1 MEDANSYEIDSPI
14 KTKEI
19 KEQAPHSWG
28 FLFVVWWVDLG
39 VNRYLSILLYLGLA
53 WGQEQTVHDGPYI
66 FIEKNELIE
75 KKIINNKVISKTLE
89 ASSYDTIYYS
99 EKSTFHKIRKIAA
112 LSDIHGQF
120 DLLIKLLQNNN
131 IIDKSLNWSF
141 EEGHLVIV
149 GDIFDRGDKVNE
161 ILWFIYELEAQA
173 KSKGGWVH
181 YLLGNHEYMVLYN
194 DLRYVHEKYN
204 VSSKLL
210 NLEYDELYGDNTILG
225 RWLRSKAT
233 IVKINDIIFTHGGIS
248 EDFITYEN
256 FNIEKI
262 NNKMRQSI
270 PRLKELRTLKRAR
283 QSNNFYDMYFGKKS
297 LIWYRGYF
305 EEDLTDTD
313 ILKIL
318 KLVDANHIVV
328 GHTSNEKVVQLYN
341 NKIIGVDSS
350 IKKGEYGEL
359 FLIKNKR
366 FFRATL
372 YGKLIELK
380 S

>member
-1 MEDANSYEIDSPI
+1 M
-14 KTKEI
+14 TK
-19 KEQAPHSWG
+19 H
-28 FLFVVWWVDLG
+28 LT
-39 VNRYLSILLYLGLA
+39 LLVFIGLA
-53 WGQEQTVHDGPYI
+53 KGQEHTASDGPYI
-66 FIEKNELIE
+66 FINENALIE
-75 KKIINNKVISKTLE
+75 KKIINNRVTSKNLDIN
-89 ASSYDTIYYS
+89 SYDTTYYS
-99 EKSTFHKIRKIAA
+99 EESTFHKVSEIAA

-120 DLLIKLLQNNN
+120 DLLIRLLQNNK
-131 IIDKSLNWSF
+131 IVDKSLNWSF

-173 KSKGGWVH
+173 RSKGGRVH

-204 VSSKLL
+204 RSSKLL
-210 NLEYDELYGDNTILG
+210 NLEYDELYSDNTILG

-233 IVKINDIIFTHGGIS
+233 IVKINDIIFTHAGIS
-248 EDFITYEN
+248 EDFIAYEN
-256 FNIEKI
+256 FNIERI

-270 PRLKELRTLKRAR
+270 PRLKELRKLRRSGK
-283 QSNNFYDMYFGKKS
+283 SNNFYDIYFGKNS

-305 EEDLTDTD
+305 EGQLTDSD

-318 KLVDANHIVV
+318 KSVNADHIVV

-350 IKKGEYGEL
+350 IKKGAYGEL
-359 FLIKNKR
+359 VLIKNKQ

-372 YGKLIELK
+372 NGELIELK
-380 S
+380 

>member
-1 MEDANSYEIDSPI
+1 M
-14 KTKEI
+14 KK
-19 KEQAPHSWG
+19 
-28 FLFVVWWVDLG
+28 
-39 VNRYLSILLYLGLA
+39 YLLIILLVGVGF
-53 WGQEQTVHDGPYI
+53 GQEKTVSDGPYI

-75 KKIINNKVISKTLE
+75 KIIINNKVISKTLKT
-89 ASSYDTIYYS
+89 SSYDTIYHS
-99 EKSTFHKIRKIAA
+99 EKSTFNKIRKIAA
-112 LSDIHGQF
+112 LSDIHGQY
-120 DLLIKLLQNNN
+120 DLLISLLQNNK

-141 EEGHLVIV
+141 GEGHLVIV
-149 GDIFDRGDKVNE
+149 GDIFDRGDKINE
-161 ILWFIYELEAQA
+161 ILWFIYELEVQA
-173 KSKGGWVH
+173 KSKGGRVH

-210 NLEYDELYGDNTILG
+210 NLEYDQLYGDNTILG

-233 IVKINDIIFTHGGIS
+233 IVKINDNIFTHGGIS
-248 EDFITYEN
+248 EDFIAYEN

-270 PRLKELRTLKRAR
+270 PRLKELRKLRRKE

-305 EEDLTDTD
+305 DEDLTDTD

-318 KLVDANHIVV
+318 KLVDADRIVV
-328 GHTSNEKVVQLYN
+328 GHTSNERVVQLYN

-359 FLIKNKR
+359 LVIKNKK